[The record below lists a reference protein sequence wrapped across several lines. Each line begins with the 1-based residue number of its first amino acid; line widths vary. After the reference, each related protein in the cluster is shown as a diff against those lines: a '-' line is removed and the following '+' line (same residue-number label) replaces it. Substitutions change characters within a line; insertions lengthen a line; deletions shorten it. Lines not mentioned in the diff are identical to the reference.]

1 MGGGTLSE
9 FTETLLR
16 NPDRLSNWLS
26 IADKHM
32 QTLAQNPDLFTL
44 PKAHEF
50 MRPLIESFHKD
61 TEGFTFY
68 LIELRDKFDRNS
80 SQFVEVQKVYRR
92 INGRHVQ
99 ASRRERIRRA
109 VAKAEEIWGEIPYT
123 VRMQWMARL
132 EHEWAQRR
140 LVFLDQAR
148 RRLKTERMST
158 EQRTEVLLEF
168 WDMIDTEIYEG
179 NIPSW
184 N

>member
-1 MGGGTLSE
+1 MGDLPV
-9 FTETLLR
+9 TEVTESLLR
-16 NPDRLSNWLS
+16 NPDKLTDLLT

-32 QTLAQNPDLFTL
+32 QTYQESPELFML

-50 MRPLIESFHKD
+50 LLPLIETFASD
-61 TEGFTFY
+61 LEGFTFY
-68 LIELRDKFDRNS
+68 LIELRDKFDRS
-80 SQFVEVQKVYRR
+80 SKQFVEIQKIYRR

-99 ASRRERIRRA
+99 ASRRDRIRRA
-109 VAKAEEIWGEIPYT
+109 VAKAEDQWGEIPFT
-123 VRMQWMARL
+123 LRMHWMAKL

-140 LVFLDQAR
+140 LVFLDHAR
-148 RRLKTERMST
+148 QRLKTERLST

-168 WDMIDTEIYEG
+168 WDIIDTEIYEG

>member
-1 MGGGTLSE
+1 MGG
-9 FTETLLR
+9 
-16 NPDRLSNWLS
+16 LS
-26 IADKHM
+26 IAEVTESLMRNPEKLPALLTIADRHM
-32 QTLAQNPDLFTL
+32 QTYQQSRELFVL
-44 PKAHEF
+44 PKSHEF
-50 MRPLIESFHKD
+50 LLPLIEAFATD
-61 TEGFTFY
+61 LEGFTFY
-68 LIELRDKFDRNS
+68 LIELRDKFDRS
-80 SQFVEVQKVYRR
+80 SKQFVEIQKIYRR

-99 ASRRERIRRA
+99 ASRRDRIRRA
-109 VAKAEEIWGEIPYT
+109 VAKAEEQWGEIPFT
-123 VRMQWMARL
+123 LRMHWMARL

-148 RRLKTERMST
+148 QRLKTERLST